1 MSITLQLTFGVIF
14 LLVNIVV
21 VSIILSFNRRLD
33 QTSTPEDT
41 STQFVPGPLV
51 LDPQDILGKEYLYAQ
66 NTASEAMRDR
76 HTMINFYL
84 IFVGF
89 VTTGVVAVARDDPTK
104 SKLVGTVLLW
114 LLCSVGW
121 LYFFKIIRLRQ
132 AWYDSACAMN
142 QIKEFYVT
150 HVKDMPADVLRSA
163 FRWQPN
169 TLPAPEKPWTL
180 FFLSAMTV
188 AFLDSVAFFLGGI
201 LLELRNAQNSPLV
214 VIGTMG
220 FLGLMLLAFYA
231 VMYRGFLKKVN
242 R

>member
-21 VSIILSFNRRLD
+21 VWIILSFNRRLD
-33 QTSTPEDT
+33 QTSMPEDT
-41 STQFVPGPLV
+41 STQFAPGPLV
-51 LDPQDILGKEYLYAQ
+51 LDPQDILGKEYSYAQ
-66 NTASEAMRDR
+66 STASEAMSDR

-84 IFVGF
+84 VFVGF
-89 VTTGVVAVARDDPTK
+89 VTTAVVAVARDDLTR

-121 LYFFKIIRLRQ
+121 LYFLKIVRLRQ

-142 QIKEFYVT
+142 QIKEFYIT
-150 HVKDMPADVLRSA
+150 HVKDMPADVLRTA

-188 AFLDSVAFFLGGI
+188 ALLDSVAFFLGGI
-201 LLELRNAQNSPLV
+201 FLEPGNAQKSPLV

-220 FLGLMLLAFYA
+220 LLGLVLLAFYA
-231 VMYRGFLKKVN
+231 AMYRAFLKKVK